1 MFLAGAFAAV
11 TILVPYLRGN
21 LCRTELVLTH
31 MTRTRKLVSQ
41 LLTLI
46 PALLIIVTA
55 SEGTGQDSRSGAGSA
70 STGSRQEKKTE
81 MSWND
86 ILRFARHGSPTP
98 DRRVE
103 KSDEEWRK
111 LLTRE
116 QYTVARGKGT
126 ERAFT
131 GEYCSSH
138 EPGVYACVCCKTVL
152 FDSREKFES
161 GTGWPSFTQP
171 AATNVISYVE
181 DTSYGMERVE
191 VLCSVC
197 DAHLG
202 HVFPDGPG
210 KGGLRYCI
218 NSAALMRIQGD

>member
-1 MFLAGAFAAV
+1 
-11 TILVPYLRGN
+11 
-21 LCRTELVLTH
+21 
-31 MTRTRKLVSQ
+31 MTRTRRLIAQ
-41 LLTLI
+41 LRTLI
-46 PALLIIVTA
+46 PALLIVVTA
-55 SEGTGQDSRSGAGSA
+55 CGGMGQDSRSVASSA
-70 STGSRQEKKTE
+70 STGSQQEKKTE
-81 MSWND
+81 MSWKD
-86 ILRFARHGSPTP
+86 VLRYARSGSPTP
-98 DRRVE
+98 ERRVQ

-171 AATNVISYVE
+171 AAANVVSYHE
-181 DTSYGMERVE
+181 DSAFGMERIE

-210 KGGLRYCI
+210 ESGLRYCI
-218 NSAALMRIQGD
+218 NSASLVRVSGD